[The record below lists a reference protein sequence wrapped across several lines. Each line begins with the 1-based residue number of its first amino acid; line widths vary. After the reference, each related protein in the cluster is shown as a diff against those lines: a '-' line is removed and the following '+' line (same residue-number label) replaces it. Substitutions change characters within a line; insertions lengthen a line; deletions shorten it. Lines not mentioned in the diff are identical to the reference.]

1 MILSKFNRHLK
12 TQNWFGVI
20 LDFLVVVIGIFVAL
34 QASDWNQSRLDRKEE
49 SYQLQFLYE
58 ELVSNENTY
67 QIELK
72 EYQDILEKSFA
83 TSMLLTKNSWQPEQR
98 KHFEQNVFSLFSF
111 WGASFRPVSLRRLID
126 GGKLD
131 LIKSKP
137 IQNAILQF
145 ENAYLEAIEQTKY
158 SYGSSMV
165 VTPQITASIIFERMN
180 IVSTDKELLDN
191 QRLRG
196 VVRDKAVLQ
205 RIQIDTLSKLQKER
219 IKLIKIL
226 EPFIKTA
233 Q

>member
-1 MILSKFNRHLK
+1 MILSRFNRHLQS
-12 TQNWFGVI
+12 QNWLGVI

-34 QASDWNQSRLDRKEE
+34 QAADWNQSRLDREEE

-58 ELVSNENTY
+58 ELVNKENTF
-67 QIELK
+67 QVEIK
-72 EYQDILEKSFA
+72 ERQDILEKSFVA
-83 TSMLLTKNSWQPEQR
+83 SMLLTKDSWQPNQR
-98 KHFEQNVFSLFSF
+98 KIFEQNIFSLFSF

-137 IQNAILQF
+137 LQNAILQF

-158 SYGSSMV
+158 SYGGSMV
-165 VTPQITASIIFERMN
+165 VTPQITASIIFDGMN

-219 IKLIKIL
+219 QKLIKIL
-226 EPFIKTA
+226 EPFIK
-233 Q
+233 

>member
-1 MILSKFNRHLK
+1 VILSKFNRQLK
-12 TQNWFGVI
+12 SQNWLGVI

-34 QASDWNQSRLDRKEE
+34 QAADWNQSRLDQKEE

-58 ELVSNENTY
+58 ELINNENTY

-72 EYQDILEKSFA
+72 EYQDILKKSFTA
-83 TSMLLTKNSWQPEQR
+83 STLLTKDSWQPEHR
-98 KHFEQNVFSLFSF
+98 KQFEQSIFSLFSF

-165 VTPQITASIIFERMN
+165 VTPQITASLIFDGMN
-180 IVSTDKELLDN
+180 IVSTDKELLSN

-219 IKLIKIL
+219 KKLIEIL
-226 EPFIKTA
+226 EPFVKTI

>member
-1 MILSKFNRHLK
+1 MILSKFNRQLK
-12 TQNWFGVI
+12 SQNWLGVI

-34 QASDWNQSRLDRKEE
+34 QAADWNQSRLDQKEE

-58 ELVSNENTY
+58 ELINNENTY

-72 EYQDILEKSFA
+72 EYQDILKKSFTA
-83 TSMLLTKNSWQPEQR
+83 STLLTKDSWQPEHR
-98 KHFEQNVFSLFSF
+98 KQFEQSIFSLFSF

-165 VTPQITASIIFERMN
+165 VTPQITASLIFDGMN
-180 IVSTDKELLDN
+180 IVSTDKELLSN

-219 IKLIKIL
+219 KKLIEIL
-226 EPFIKTA
+226 EPFVKTI